1 MLLLFNHH
9 KATNHTKWLLVPS
22 GAIICEMTQG
32 LHEEMNVKE
41 TAILIIQHRLV
52 LQPFQMTHQYTSPS
66 TSKHQTLKQES
77 IETFSHLNMLSTS
90 SLPLTRGFIRL
101 FSGLSK
107 VTIHGFI
114 YLIIKKHAYS
124 LCLICSLQSINHMQ
138 EISTEVSVL
147 GGVVF
152 ASDAAA
158 FGGVAPKSKSAKGSF
173 FGGYPPVA
181 DGGVALVLSWK

>member
-1 MLLLFNHH
+1 MSGVSFFKKNAKQAFHGELLFLYVRVRPRVRTFQLSGRRYNH
-9 KATNHTKWLLVPS
+9 
-22 GAIICEMTQG
+22 
-32 LHEEMNVKE
+32 KE
-41 TAILIIQHRLV
+41 ACI
-52 LQPFQMTHQYTSPS
+52 
-66 TSKHQTLKQES
+66 
-77 IETFSHLNMLSTS
+77 
-90 SLPLTRGFIRL
+90 
-101 FSGLSK
+101 
-107 VTIHGFI
+107 
-114 YLIIKKHAYS
+114 YS
-124 LCLICSLQSINHMQ
+124 LCLICSLQSIDHMQ